1 MIALVQNPLLEA
13 RRTGMQLVPAVMD
26 LLAAD
31 HDEENVRTLAADPI
45 GDLHE
50 QVEAAD
56 RLQPASDEG
65 DNLRALRKR
74 NRADPPECGTGAVKL
89 GIDTVEVNLDLGMKP
104 RGKRLL
110 LPVRGRVAGVA
121 IDQ

>member
-1 MIALVQNPLLEA
+1 
-13 RRTGMQLVPAVMD
+13 MQLVPAVMD

-31 HDEENVRTLAADPI
+31 HDEENVGTLEADPA

-65 DNLRALRKR
+65 DNPRALWKR
-74 NRADPPECGTGAVKL
+74 YLADPSGCGTGAVKL
-89 GIDTVEVNLDLGMKP
+89 GVDTVEVNLDLGMKP

-121 IDQ
+121 IDQRGQRRGVDAPGEEG